1 MRSPYTRIIF
11 SSLVLM
17 VTVSQAQIS
26 LPDAASQSALTA
38 APGSVSVTPFDA
50 SHLSELPYFNQTSFN
65 KLRAFNTAQSI
76 QPDVGVNTRG
86 VKDAALFKSLSP
98 SVVMI
103 VSEDGSGTGSL
114 IDNNGLI
121 LTNLHVV
128 GKSKEV
134 GVVFKPVGLTQQPT
148 KSDLVVGTVVRVDE
162 VADLALV
169 QVKTIPPG
177 TKPIKLGDI
186 SDVAVGLDAHAIG
199 HPHGQHWTYTKGI
212 VSQYRPGFEW
222 PSGGDFAHLADV
234 VQTQTPLNPGN
245 SGGPLLTDEGLL
257 IGVNSFID
265 PKAQGLN
272 YAVSIEDVKNFLK
285 RPGNRIAKP
294 SPTVASSQSCESK
307 VIYEGK
313 STDKK
318 SDVRLID
325 TKCNGKGDMEY
336 VMPTD
341 KAEPQLLRV
350 DRNGDSRPDVV
361 AFSYSRDYKWE
372 FSFWDDDFDG
382 KWDMVGHHQNGELKP
397 YKLETYAEFE
407 KKIAA
412 NKKK

>member
-1 MRSPYTRIIF
+1 MTVFKITF
-11 SSLVLM
+11 GLLSLIAA
-17 VTVSQAQIS
+17 VSQAQIS
-26 LPDAASQSALTA
+26 LPDATSQTALITA
-38 APGSVSVTPFDA
+38 PVSVSTGPFDA
-50 SHLSELPYFNQTSFN
+50 SHISELSYFNQTSFN

-199 HPHGQHWTYTKGI
+199 HPHGQYWTYTKGI

-336 VMPTD
+336 VMPAD

-350 DRNGDSRPDVV
+350 DRNGDSKPDVLV
-361 AFSYSRDYKWE
+361 FSYSRDYKWE
-372 FSFWDDDFDG
+372 LSLWDDDYDG
-382 KWDMVGHHQNGELKP
+382 KWDMVGYHQKGELKP

>member
-1 MRSPYTRIIF
+1 MTVFRITF
-11 SSLVLM
+11 GLLSLLAA
-17 VTVSQAQIS
+17 VSQAQMN
-26 LPDAASQSALTA
+26 LPDATSQLSFTSV
-38 APGSVSVTPFDA
+38 PGSVSAASADT
-50 SHLSELPYFNQTSFN
+50 SHLSELPYFNQSSFN
-65 KLRAFNTAQSI
+65 KLRAFTAAQSI

-86 VKDAALFKSLSP
+86 VKDAALFKLLAP
-98 SVVMI
+98 AVVM
-103 VSEDGSGTGSL
+103 VLTEDGSGTGSL
-114 IDNNGLI
+114 IDGSGLI
-121 LTNLHVV
+121 LTNMHVV

-134 GVVFKPVGLTQQPT
+134 GIIFKPAGLTQQPT
-148 KSDLVVGTVVRVDE
+148 KSDLLVGTVIRVDE

-169 QVKTIPPG
+169 QVRTIPSG
-177 TKPIKLGDI
+177 TKPIKLGDV
-186 SDVAVGLDAHAIG
+186 SDVAIGLDAHAIG

-212 VSQYRPGFEW
+212 VSQYRPGYQW
-222 PSGGDFAHLADV
+222 SGGGGISHSADV

-285 RPGNRIAKP
+285 RTGNRIAKP
-294 SPTVASSQSCESK
+294 SSTMASLQNCEPK
-307 VIYEGK
+307 VIFEGK
-313 STDKK
+313 SADKK

-336 VMPTD
+336 VMPAD

-350 DRNGDSRPDVV
+350 DRNGDSKSDVLV
-361 AFSYSRDYKWE
+361 LSYSRDYKWE
-372 FSFWDDDFDG
+372 LSFWDDDYDG
-382 KWDMVGHHQNGELKP
+382 KWDMVGYHQKGELKP

-407 KKIAA
+407 KKVAA
-412 NKKK
+412 NRKK